1 MLLVIETRIHM
12 NPKVLITGGTGL
24 IGNRLCEMLTQKG
37 FHVSLLSQTA
47 NKKATYKTFVWN
59 ITMRHFDV
67 AALENVSY
75 IINLAGAGIA
85 DRAWTKKRKKEI
97 IDSRV
102 KSAELLYYTL
112 KSTKNSV
119 KAVISASAIGFY
131 GDTGEDLVTEEHI
144 CGFDFLANTCQQWE
158 HATGKINELGIRTLS
173 MRIGTVLSNSGGA
186 LPLLAGAVKRRLGAA
201 LGTGQQYVSWVHI
214 DDVCRAFIYALDCES
229 LQGVSNLVAPY
240 PVTNYKL
247 NKSIAEVLQKP
258 RWLPNIPAGL
268 LRLILGEKANLVLA
282 SNRVCVDKLVDSGF
296 TFKYPDLIPALQATL
311 IDTKQFHSFSMAQA

>member
-1 MLLVIETRIHM
+1 
-12 NPKVLITGGTGL
+12 
-24 IGNRLCEMLTQKG
+24 
-37 FHVSLLSQTA
+37 
-47 NKKATYKTFVWN
+47 
-59 ITMRHFDV
+59 
-67 AALENVSY
+67 
-75 IINLAGAGIA
+75 
-85 DRAWTKKRKKEI
+85 
-97 IDSRV
+97 
-102 KSAELLYYTL
+102 
-112 KSTKNSV
+112 
-119 KAVISASAIGFY
+119 
-131 GDTGEDLVTEEHI
+131 
-144 CGFDFLANTCQQWE
+144 
-158 HATGKINELGIRTLS
+158 